1 MSNIDIEKYLK
12 ECNDIVLENEDFEE
26 NCIKFKTPNEAFKYM
41 NDNFEKK
48 ENDILDKLLFF
59 QP

>member
-1 MSNIDIEKYLK
+1 MNNIDIEKHLK
-12 ECNDIVLENEDFEE
+12 ECNDIILENEDFEDD
-26 NCIKFKTPNEAFKYM
+26 CTKFKRPNEAFKYM

-48 ENDILDKLLFF
+48 ENNILEELLFF